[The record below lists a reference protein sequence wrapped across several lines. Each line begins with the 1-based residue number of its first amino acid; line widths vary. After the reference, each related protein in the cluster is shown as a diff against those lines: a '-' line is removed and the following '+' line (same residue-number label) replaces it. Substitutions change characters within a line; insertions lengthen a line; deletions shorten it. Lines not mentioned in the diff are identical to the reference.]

1 MTVDMPGPMT
11 APGSHFVGYTGT
23 AFSHALL
30 LLWRRKH
37 LLVLLV
43 ITLLPGLLPLLLWF
57 FSGKASHSGP
67 KSFFND
73 MAFHVYLEN
82 LVPLVSVFFGCSLV
96 SEELDNRTIH
106 HILTRPIPRSAWLLG
121 RFMAFTT
128 ASFLSFAA
136 GLGFLFGACA
146 LTGNIQAVSSNL
158 MILIHYIG
166 ITAFAL
172 LPYTALCTFWGASM
186 KKPMV
191 LSLVVIIGWQNL
203 ALLMPGVVDFLTI
216 EKYIQELL
224 PEGTVGNTQQSLA
237 LTILEAQ
244 KQEYLV
250 GTGWSIA
257 ALLFITG
264 LFMLLAIWMV
274 RRREYASARFQQ

>member
-1 MTVDMPGPMT
+1 MPGPMT

-216 EKYIQELL
+216 EKIHIGGTAPGRDCRQYTAVSCPDDPRS
-224 PEGTVGNTQQSLA
+224 PEAGIPGRNR
-237 LTILEAQ
+237 
-244 KQEYLV
+244 LV
-250 GTGWSIA
+250 DRCFAVYYRPFHA
-257 ALLFITG
+257 ACNLDG
-264 LFMLLAIWMV
+264 
-274 RRREYASARFQQ
+274 SPP